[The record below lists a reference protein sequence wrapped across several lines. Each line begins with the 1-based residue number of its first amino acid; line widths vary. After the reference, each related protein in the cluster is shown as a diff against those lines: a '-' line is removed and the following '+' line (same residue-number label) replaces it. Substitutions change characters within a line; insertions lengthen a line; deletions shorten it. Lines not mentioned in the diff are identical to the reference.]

1 MRMSGRHYPQASG
14 MATSIRCTPF
24 ELCQH
29 HVVADIFFYSIVN
42 NEPLELSAVQRTALC
57 GGQLQ
62 TCDLRGSGIQACGT
76 CLVG

>member
-1 MRMSGRHYPQASG
+1 
-14 MATSIRCTPF
+14 
-24 ELCQH
+24 
-29 HVVADIFFYSIVN
+29 
-42 NEPLELSAVQRTALC
+42 LSAVQRTALC